1 MGDRMPNSPVRR
13 PARPRFFL
21 GPSQRL
27 VGVFVLFILL
37 PGAFLGVFALRVLRQ
52 EGQLARQRTRERL
65 ERTAEEIGR
74 DLNLEFRRWTDAA
87 RTAAGVK
94 IFDAGSLPDVVR
106 LALLEPGGGVYL
118 TVSEKGL
125 EAFPAGALL
134 YAPPGMVPA
143 QTSIS
148 QFPAGVA
155 GAEAESLEIAQED
168 YPNAIRAYRNLL
180 DSADAGL
187 RPLILQRLA
196 RTLRK
201 AGKPEEAAEA
211 YLELQRLNA
220 VWIGGLPSDLIAQS
234 ELCSLAA
241 ERGDAVGLSQAALTF
256 YRDLAAGKWLLD
268 KPRYL
273 FYSDRCR
280 TWCRESLAAP
290 DEFDRVRTIE
300 ERKLALSRAAEDLLG
315 QPRGIFF
322 GETNA
327 HLAFWNTDPFA
338 MVVLS
343 ADFLESRWWPQL
355 LSTRGEDLEGTLFTP
370 DGQAVFG
377 PPPSETPPLAV
388 THDFRIDDTPWL
400 LQVWPSR
407 PEAIYADIRQRQALS
422 VAMLGFVAVL
432 LAFGSYIT
440 VRIVRREL
448 EIARLRA
455 DFVSTVSHEFRS
467 PLTGIRQLGGML
479 LDGRVTD
486 PVKQRG
492 YFRMIV
498 QESDR
503 LARLVEN
510 ILDFSRIEEG
520 RREYR
525 FEPLDLTPW
534 LRKLAAD
541 FEAEI
546 AVAGAAVEA
555 NIPDGLP
562 AMSADREA
570 LGSAVRNLLDNAVKY
585 SPGAKTVWL
594 DAAAEGGEIRI
605 AVRDRGVGISEQD
618 RKHIFDRFYRADGEI
633 SKRVKGAG
641 LGLSLVRYI
650 VTAHGGT
657 VECQSR
663 VGEGST
669 FTIRLPVA
677 PVTGGG

>member
-1 MGDRMPNSPVRR
+1 MPNSSVRR
-13 PARPRFFL
+13 PDKRRFLL

-65 ERTAEEIGR
+65 ERTAGEIGR
-74 DLNLEFRRWTDAA
+74 DLNSEFRLWIDAA
-87 RTAAGVK
+87 RTAAGAK
-94 IFDAGSLPDVVR
+94 TLDAGAFPKIVR
-106 LALLEPGGGVYL
+106 MAFLEPGSGVYL
-118 TVSEKGL
+118 AVSDKGL

-134 YAPPGMVPA
+134 YVIPGMVP
-143 QTSIS
+143 SRNS
-148 QFPAGVA
+148 PGRFPAGLT
-155 GAEAESLEIAQED
+155 EAESLEIARED
-168 YPNAIRAYRNLL
+168 YSNAIRAYRSLL

-187 RPLILQRLA
+187 RPLVLQRLA

-201 AGKPEEAAEA
+201 AGKTEEAAGV
-211 YLELQRLNA
+211 YRELQRLNT
-220 VWIGGLPSDLIAQS
+220 VWIGGLPSDLIAQF

-241 ERGDAVGLSQAALTF
+241 ERGDLVGLSQAALAF
-256 YRDLAAGKWLLD
+256 YRDLTAGKWLLD

-280 TWCRESLAAP
+280 TWCRESPAAP
-290 DEFDRVRTIE
+290 DEFYLLRTTE
-300 ERKLALSRAAEDLLG
+300 ERKLALSRAAEDLLD

-322 GETNA
+322 GEADA
-327 HLAFWNTDPFA
+327 HLAFCNADPFA
-338 MVVLS
+338 MVIIS
-343 ADFLESRWWPQL
+343 AGFLESRWWPQL
-355 LSTRGEDLEGTLFTP
+355 LSTRGEDLEGTLSTP
-370 DGQAVFG
+370 DGHKVLGRSA
-377 PPPSETPPLAV
+377 SEAQPLAV
-388 THDFRIDDTPWL
+388 THDFRVGDTPWL
-400 LQVWPSR
+400 LQIRPGR
-407 PEAIYADIRQRQALS
+407 PEAIYADTRQRQALFLG
-422 VAMLGFVAVL
+422 MLGFIALL

-479 LDGRVTD
+479 LDGRVSD
-486 PVKQRG
+486 PVKQQG

-510 ILDFSRIEEG
+510 ILDFSRMEEG

-546 AVAGAAVEA
+546 AVAGTAVETS
-555 NIPDGLP
+555 IPDRLP
-562 AMSADREA
+562 VMSADREA

-594 DAAAEGGEIRI
+594 DAAAEGGGIRI
-605 AVRDRGVGISEQD
+605 AVRDKGVGISEQD

-657 VECQSR
+657 VECQSA

-669 FTIRLPVA
+669 FTIRLPAA

>member
-1 MGDRMPNSPVRR
+1 MPNPPVRR
-13 PARPRFFL
+13 PARPRFFQ

-27 VGVFVLFILL
+27 VGVFILFILL
-37 PGAFLGVFALRVLRQ
+37 PGTFLGVFALGVLRQ
-52 EGQLARQRTRERL
+52 ESQLSRQRTRERL
-65 ERTAEEIGR
+65 EKTAGEIGR
-74 DLNLEFRRWTDAA
+74 DLDAEFQRWTDAV

-94 IFDAGSLPDVVR
+94 TFDAGSFPDIVR
-106 LALLEPGGGVYL
+106 QALLEPGGGVYL
-118 TVSEKGL
+118 AASDKGL

-134 YAPPGMVPA
+134 YALPGIA
-143 QTSIS
+143 ASRTSPS
-148 QFPAGVA
+148 RFPSGL
-155 GAEAESLEIAQED
+155 AEAESLEMARVD

-180 DSADAGL
+180 NSADARL
-187 RPLILQRLA
+187 RPLVLQRLA

-201 AGKPEEAAEA
+201 AGDSEEAAEA
-211 YLELQRLNA
+211 YRELQRLDA
-220 VWIGGLPSDLIAQS
+220 VWIGGLPSDLIAQF

-241 ERGDAVGLSQAALTF
+241 ERGDSTGLSQTALSL
-256 YRDLAAGKWLLD
+256 YGDLTAGKWLLD

-280 TWCRESLAAP
+280 TWCRESQAAP
-290 DEFDRVRTIE
+290 DEFNRLRTAE
-300 ERKLALSRAAEDLLG
+300 EGKLALSRAAEDLLSK
-315 QPRGIFF
+315 PRSVLS
-322 GETNA
+322 GETNT
-327 HLAFWNTDPFA
+327 HLAFWNTNPLA

-343 ADFLESRWWPQL
+343 ADFLGSRWWPQL
-355 LSTRGEDLEGTLFTP
+355 LSTREQNLKATLSTP
-370 DGQAVFG
+370 DGRAVFG
-377 PPPSETPPLAV
+377 SAPEETPPLAV
-388 THDFRIDDTPWL
+388 THDFRIADTPWL

-422 VAMLGFVAVL
+422 AAMLAFVVVL

-486 PVKQRG
+486 PEKQRG

-510 ILDFSRIEEG
+510 ILDFSRMEEG

-525 FEPLDLTPW
+525 FEPFDPSPW

-546 AVAGAAVEA
+546 GVSGAAVETD
-555 NIPDGLP
+555 IPDGLP
-562 AMSADREA
+562 IVSADHEA

-585 SPGAKTVWL
+585 SPGAKIVWL
-594 DAAAEGGEIRI
+594 DAAADAGEIRI
-605 AVRDRGVGISEQD
+605 SVRDKGVGISEED
-618 RKHIFDRFYRADGEI
+618 RKHVFDRFFRAGGEI

-669 FTIRLPVA
+669 FTIRIPAA
-677 PVTGGG
+677 PVPGGE

>member
-1 MGDRMPNSPVRR
+1 MPNSPVRR

-27 VGVFVLFILL
+27 VGVFILFILL
-37 PGAFLGVFALRVLRQ
+37 PGAFLGIFALRVLRQ

-74 DLNLEFRRWTDAA
+74 DLNSEFRRWTDAV
-87 RTAAGVK
+87 RTAAEVK
-94 IFDAGSLPDVVR
+94 TFDAGSFPEIIR

-118 TVSEKGL
+118 TVSDKGL
-125 EAFPAGALL
+125 EEFPAGALL
-134 YAPPGMVPA
+134 YALPGMAPSR
-143 QTSIS
+143 TSPS
-148 QFPAGVA
+148 RLPAGL
-155 GAEAESLEIAQED
+155 AEAESLEIAQKD
-168 YPNAIRAYRNLL
+168 YPNAIRTYRNLY

-187 RPLILQRLA
+187 RPLVLQRLA

-201 AGKPEEAAEA
+201 AGKTEEAAGA
-211 YLELQRLNA
+211 YRELQSLDA

-241 ERGDAVGLSQAALTF
+241 ERDDSVGLSQAALAF
-256 YRDLAAGKWLLD
+256 YRDLTAGKWLLD

-290 DEFDRVRTIE
+290 DEFDRVRTTE
-300 ERKLALSRAAEDLLG
+300 ERKLALSRAAEDLLD

-322 GETNA
+322 GEANA
-327 HLAFWNTDPFA
+327 HLAFWNKDPFA
-338 MVVLS
+338 MVVVS
-343 ADFLESRWWPQL
+343 AGFLESRWWPQL
-355 LSTRGEDLEGTLFTP
+355 LSTRGEDLKGTLSTP
-370 DGQAVFG
+370 DGQTVFG
-377 PPPSETPPLAV
+377 SARSEMPPLAV
-388 THDFRIDDTPWL
+388 TYDFRIDDTPWL
-400 LQVWPSR
+400 LQVWPGR

-422 VAMLGFVAVL
+422 VAMLVFVAVL

-486 PVKQRG
+486 PAKQQG

-510 ILDFSRIEEG
+510 ILDFSRMEEG

-525 FEPLDLTPW
+525 FEPLNPTPW

-546 AVAGAAVEA
+546 AVTGAEVEA
-555 NIPDGLP
+555 GIPDGLP
-562 AMSADREA
+562 AISADREA

-618 RKHIFDRFYRADGEI
+618 QKHIFDRFYRADGEI

-650 VTAHGGT
+650 VMAHGGT
-657 VECQSR
+657 VECQSQ

-669 FTIRLPVA
+669 FTIRLPIA
-677 PVTGGG
+677 PVTEGG

>member
-1 MGDRMPNSPVRR
+1 MPKSPVRR

-37 PGAFLGVFALRVLRQ
+37 PGAFLGIFALRVLRQ
-52 EGQLARQRTRERL
+52 EGQLARQRTREQL

-74 DLNLEFRRWTDAA
+74 DLDSEFRLWTDVV

-94 IFDAGSLPDVVR
+94 KFDAGSFPEIVR

-118 TVSEKGL
+118 AASDKGL

-134 YAPPGMVPA
+134 YVLPGMAPSR
-143 QTSIS
+143 TSPTR
-148 QFPAGVA
+148 FPAGL
-155 GAEAESLEIAQED
+155 AEAESLEMARQD
-168 YPNAIRAYRNLL
+168 YPNAIRAYRNLF
-180 DSADAGL
+180 DSADTGL
-187 RPLILQRLA
+187 RPLVLQRLA

-201 AGKPEEAAEA
+201 AGKNEEAAGA
-211 YLELQRLNA
+211 YRELQRLDP

-241 ERGDAVGLSQAALTF
+241 ERGDSAGLSQAAMAF

-280 TWCRESLAAP
+280 TWCRENQAAP
-290 DEFDRVRTIE
+290 DEFDRVRTTE
-300 ERKLALSRAAEDLLG
+300 ERKLALSRAAEDLLDR
-315 QPRGIFF
+315 PRGVFL
-322 GETNA
+322 GDANA
-327 HLAFWNTDPFA
+327 HLAFWNKDPVA
-338 MVVLS
+338 MVILS
-343 ADFLESRWWPQL
+343 VDFLESRWWPQI
-355 LSTRGEDLEGTLFTP
+355 LSTRGEDLEGTLSTP
-370 DGQAVFG
+370 DGRTVFG
-377 PPPSETPPLAV
+377 ASPSETPSLAV
-388 THDFRIDDTPWL
+388 TYDFRTDETPWL
-400 LQVWPSR
+400 LQVWPGR
-407 PEAIYADIRQRQALS
+407 PEAITADIRQRQALS
-422 VAMLGFVAVL
+422 VAMLGFVVVL

-440 VRIVRREL
+440 IRIVRREL

-486 PVKQRG
+486 PAKQQG

-510 ILDFSRIEEG
+510 ILDFSRMEEG

-525 FEPLDLTPW
+525 FEPLDPTPW

-541 FEAEI
+541 FKAEI
-546 AVAGAAVEA
+546 AVSGAAVEVD
-555 NIPDGLP
+555 IPDGLP
-562 AMSADREA
+562 AISADREA

-605 AVRDRGVGISEQD
+605 AIRDRGVGISEQD
-618 RKHIFDRFYRADGEI
+618 QKHIFDRFYRADGDI

-650 VTAHGGT
+650 VTAHGGK
-657 VECQSR
+657 VDCQSR

-669 FTIRLPVA
+669 FTIRLPAA
-677 PVTGGG
+677 PARGGG

>member
-1 MGDRMPNSPVRR
+1 MPHSPVRR
-13 PARPRFFL
+13 PARPRFFQ

-27 VGVFVLFILL
+27 VAVFILFILL
-37 PGAFLGVFALRVLRQ
+37 PGTFLGVFALRVLRQ
-52 EGQLARQRTRERL
+52 ESQLSRQRTRERL
-65 ERTAEEIGR
+65 ERTAGEIGR
-74 DLNLEFRRWTDAA
+74 DLDAEFERWTNAV
-87 RTAAGVK
+87 RTAAGAK
-94 IFDAGSLPDVVR
+94 TLDAGSFPDVVR
-106 LALLEPGGGVYL
+106 RALLEPGGGVYL
-118 TVSEKGL
+118 AASDKGL

-134 YAPPGMVPA
+134 YALRGMAPSR
-143 QTSIS
+143 TS
-148 QFPAGVA
+148 PRRYPVGL
-155 GAEAESLEIAQED
+155 AEAESLEMARED
-168 YPNAIRAYRNLL
+168 YPNAIRAYRKLL
-180 DSADAGL
+180 DSAGTGL
-187 RPLILQRLA
+187 RPLVLQRLA

-201 AGKPEEAAEA
+201 AGKTEEAAGA
-211 YLELQRLNA
+211 YRELQRLDTA
-220 VWIGGLPSDLIAQS
+220 WIGGLPSDLIAQS
-234 ELCSLAA
+234 EICSLAA
-241 ERGDAVGLSQAALTF
+241 EHGDSAGLYQTATAF

-273 FYSDRCR
+273 YYSDRCR
-280 TWCRESLAAP
+280 AWCRESQAAP
-290 DEFDRVRTIE
+290 DEFDRLRSTE
-300 ERKLALSRAAEDLLG
+300 ERKLALSRAAEDLLDR
-315 QPRGIFF
+315 PRGMHIS
-322 GETNA
+322 EASA
-327 HLAFWNTDPFA
+327 HLAFWNKDPFA

-343 ADFLESRWWPQL
+343 TDFLESRWWPQL
-355 LSTRGEDLEGTLFTP
+355 LSTRGEDLEGTLSTS
-370 DGQAVFG
+370 DGQTVFG
-377 PPPSETPPLAV
+377 SAPPETPPLAV

-400 LQVWPSR
+400 LQVWPGR
-407 PEAIYADIRQRQALS
+407 PEAITADIRQRQALS
-422 VAMLGFVAVL
+422 IAMLAFVAVL

-486 PVKQRG
+486 PAKQQG

-510 ILDFSRIEEG
+510 ILDFSRMEEG

-525 FEPLDLTPW
+525 FEPLDPTPW

-541 FEAEI
+541 FHAEI
-546 AVAGAAVEA
+546 AVSGASVETD
-555 NIPDGLP
+555 IPDGLP
-562 AMSADREA
+562 VVSADREA

-585 SPGAKTVWL
+585 SPAAKAVWL
-594 DAAAEGGEIRI
+594 DAVAEGGEIRI

-618 RKHIFDRFYRADGEI
+618 QKHIFDRFYRADGEI

-663 VGEGST
+663 VGAGST
-669 FTIRLPVA
+669 FTIRLPAA

>member
-1 MGDRMPNSPVRR
+1 MTNSPVRR
-13 PARPRFFL
+13 PERPRFFL

-37 PGAFLGVFALRVLRQ
+37 PGAFLGIFALRVLRQ

-65 ERTAEEIGR
+65 ERTAVEVGR
-74 DLNLEFRRWTDAA
+74 DLNSEFRQWTDAA
-87 RTAAGVK
+87 RAAAAVK
-94 IFDAGSLPDVVR
+94 TFNAGSFPDIVR
-106 LALLEPGGGVYL
+106 QALLEPGGGVYL
-118 TVSEKGL
+118 TASERGL

-134 YAPPGMVPA
+134 YASPAMVPSR
-143 QTSIS
+143 TSPS
-148 QFPAGVA
+148 RFPAGLT
-155 GAEAESLEIAQED
+155 EAESLEMVRED

-180 DSADAGL
+180 DSAGAGL
-187 RPLILQRLA
+187 RPLVLQRLA

-201 AGKPEEAAEA
+201 AGKTEEAAEA
-211 YLELQRLNA
+211 YQELQRLNTA
-220 VWIGGLPSDLIAQS
+220 WIGGLPSDLIAQS

-241 ERGDAVGLSQAALTF
+241 ERGDSAGLSQTAMAF
-256 YRDLAAGKWLLD
+256 FRDLTAGKWVLD

-280 TWCRESLAAP
+280 TWCRESQAAP
-290 DEFDRVRTIE
+290 NEFERVRATE
-300 ERKLALSRAAEDLLG
+300 ERKLALSRAAEDLLD
-315 QPRGIFF
+315 QPRGMHIS
-322 GETNA
+322 EVNA
-327 HLAFWNTDPFA
+327 YLAFRNEDPFA
-338 MVVLS
+338 MVVVS
-343 ADFLESRWWPQL
+343 AAFLESRWWPQV
-355 LSTRGEDLEGTLFTP
+355 LSTRGEELEGTLSTP
-370 DGQAVFG
+370 DGQTVFG
-377 PPPSETPPLAV
+377 SSPSETPPLAV
-388 THDFRIDDTPWL
+388 THDFRINDTPWL

-407 PEAIYADIRQRQALS
+407 PEAITADIRQRQALS
-422 VAMLGFVAVL
+422 VAMLAFVVVL

-486 PVKQRG
+486 PVKQQG

-510 ILDFSRIEEG
+510 ILDFSRMEEG

-525 FEPLDLTPW
+525 IEPLDPTPW

-541 FEAEI
+541 FEAEV
-546 AVAGAAVEA
+546 AVSGAAVEA
-555 NIPDGLP
+555 DIPDGLP

-633 SKRVKGAG
+633 SKQVKGAG

-669 FTIRLPVA
+669 FTIRLPIA
-677 PVTGGG
+677 TATGGG

>member
-1 MGDRMPNSPVRR
+1 MPNSPLRR
-13 PARPRFFL
+13 PARPRLFL

-27 VGVFVLFILL
+27 VGVFILFILL

-65 ERTAEEIGR
+65 EITAEEVGR
-74 DLNLEFRRWTDAA
+74 DLNSEFRQWTDAA
-87 RTAAGVK
+87 RTSAGMK
-94 IFDAGSLPDVVR
+94 TFDARSFPDIVR
-106 LALLEPGGGVYL
+106 QALLEPGGGVYL
-118 TVSEKGL
+118 AASDKGL
-125 EAFPAGALL
+125 EAFPAAALL
-134 YAPPGMVPA
+134 YALPGMAP
-143 QTSIS
+143 SRIS
-148 QFPAGVA
+148 PDRFPAGL
-155 GAEAESLEIAQED
+155 AEAESLEMARED

-180 DSADAGL
+180 DSSDAGL

-201 AGKPEEAAEA
+201 AGKTEEAADA
-211 YLELQRLNA
+211 YRELQRLNTA
-220 VWIGGLPSDLIAQS
+220 WIGGLPSDLIAQS

-241 ERGDAVGLSQAALTF
+241 ERGDSAGLSQTAVAF
-256 YRDLAAGKWLLD
+256 YRDLATGKWLLD

-280 TWCRESLAAP
+280 AWCRESQAAP
-290 DEFDRVRTIE
+290 DEFDSVRTTE
-300 ERKLALSRAAEDLLG
+300 ERKLALSRAAEDLLR
-315 QPRGIFF
+315 QPRGILSSDA
-322 GETNA
+322 NA
-327 HLAFWNTDPFA
+327 HLAFWNKDPFA
-338 MVVLS
+338 MVVVS
-343 ADFLESRWWPQL
+343 ADYLESRWWPQL
-355 LSTRGEDLEGTLFTP
+355 LSIRGEELEGTLSTP
-370 DGQAVFG
+370 DGRTVFG
-377 PPPSETPPLAV
+377 SAPSETPPLAV
-388 THDFRIDDTPWL
+388 TRDFRINDTPWL
-400 LQVWPSR
+400 LQVWPGR
-407 PEAIYADIRQRQALS
+407 PEAIYSDIRQRQALY
-422 VAMLGFVAVL
+422 VAMLAFVAVL

-486 PVKQRG
+486 TVKQQG

-510 ILDFSRIEEG
+510 ILDFSRMEEG

-525 FEPLDLTPW
+525 YEPLDPTPW

-546 AVAGAAVEA
+546 AVSGVAVEA
-555 NIPDGLP
+555 DIADGLP
-562 AMSADREA
+562 AVSADREA

-594 DAAAEGGEIRI
+594 DASAEGGEIRI

-669 FTIRLPVA
+669 FKIRLPAA
-677 PVTGGG
+677 PVTRGG